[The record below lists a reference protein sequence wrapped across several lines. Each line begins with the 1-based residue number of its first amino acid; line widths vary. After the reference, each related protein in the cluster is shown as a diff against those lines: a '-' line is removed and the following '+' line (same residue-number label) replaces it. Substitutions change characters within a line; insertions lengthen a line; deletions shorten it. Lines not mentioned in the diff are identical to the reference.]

1 MTHFTT
7 PGSSLLRAVKAG
19 EQLFRVAEAGRQ
31 TAGQGAMGEMI
42 QQLEESRRRWENAE
56 ESLRKG
62 GSPAQPP
69 SVHVH
74 HTITIN
80 IETDE

>member
-1 MTHFTT
+1 MTHFTISE
-7 PGSSLLRAVKAG
+7 SSLLRAVRAE
-19 EQLFRVAEAGRQ
+19 EQFVRVAKV
-31 TAGQGAMGEMI
+31 GQGAMGEMI
-42 QQLEESRRRWENAE
+42 EQLEESRRQWENAE
-56 ESLRKG
+56 EGLRQG

>member
-1 MTHFTT
+1 M
-7 PGSSLLRAVKAG
+7 
-19 EQLFRVAEAGRQ
+19 
-31 TAGQGAMGEMI
+31 AGQGAMGEMI
-42 QQLEESRRRWENAE
+42 GQLEESRRWWESAAE
-56 ESLRKG
+56 DLRKG